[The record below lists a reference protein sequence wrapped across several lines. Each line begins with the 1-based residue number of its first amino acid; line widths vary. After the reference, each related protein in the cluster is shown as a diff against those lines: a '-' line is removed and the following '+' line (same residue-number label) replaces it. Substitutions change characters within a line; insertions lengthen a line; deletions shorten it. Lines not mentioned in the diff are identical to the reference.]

1 MKAFLKFFGSIRL
14 TVTLLALSIVLIFF
28 GTLDQVDYGIRHTQE
43 KYFESL
49 FAFWSYPPQWIFGD
63 LLGGLPL
70 PMPGGYLIGPLLII
84 NLLTAHF
91 LHFKPNWKNSGLALI
106 HTGVVLLLV

>member
-1 MKAFLKFFGSIRL
+1 MMKALLKFFGSLRL

-28 GTLDQVDYGIRHTQE
+28 GTLDQVEFGIRYTQE

-49 FAFWSYPPQWIFGD
+49 IALWKYPPQWVLGD

-70 PMPGGYLIGPLLII
+70 PMPGGYLIGPLLIL

-91 LHFKPNWKNSGLALI
+91 QRFRPTWSW
-106 HTGVVLLLV
+106 